1 VIEAAPIV
9 KFMKRWTRARVRDY
23 CRARGWQVSVW
34 RLLSG
39 SAMTPRTLVVAK
51 C

>member
-9 KFMKRWTRARVRDY
+9 KFMKRWARVRNY